1 MQRVS
6 PLRTLANYKAGY
18 LRQDLPAGLSVFL
31 VALPLCLGIA
41 LASGAPLFSGLVAG
55 MIGGMI
61 VGILSGSEVSVSGPA
76 AGLTVIV
83 ADAITKIGSY
93 EAFLVAVVLAGVMQL
108 VLGLIK
114 AGRFSSFF
122 PDSVIKGMLVA
133 IGIVIILKQI
143 PHALGRDNDYEGEFE
158 FQQLADSEN
167 TISEIYRAIETASP
181 GAVVISLISLIFL
194 ITWERVAGKSSRAFF
209 KNFPSALVV
218 VIIGVALNEFFR
230 VAIPDWYL
238 GDTAHQHMVQIPT
251 IAPGKSLFSIFDFP
265 DFSVLGN
272 PKVYGVAA
280 TIALV
285 ASLETLL
292 NLEASDRLDSQKR
305 VSSTNQELVAQ
316 GVGNMVSGLIG
327 GLPVTSVV
335 VRTSANVYS
344 GAKTR
349 ISTVVHGLYL
359 LLAVFL
365 GGALLNLI
373 PLSCL
378 AALLILVGYKLA
390 KPAVFKKIYHDGW
403 SQFVPFIVTVVSI
416 VFTDLLIGIALGS
429 VVGII
434 YVLYTNFQSTFRLER
449 NGKEVMIE
457 FEKDLYFLS
466 KPQLKEALGSLN
478 TGDKVIVDGSK
489 APFIDHDIYNML
501 HDFRETAKVQGIDY
515 ELRNVVL
522 NRRKRKRKLEV
533 MVSPTLAGPQQ

>member
-1 MQRVS
+1 MQQVN
-6 PLRTLANYKAGY
+6 PLRTFANYKTAY
-18 LRQDLPAGLSVFL
+18 LSQDLPAGLSVFL

-55 MIGGMI
+55 MIGGI
-61 VGILSGSEVSVSGPA
+61 VVGLLSGSEVSVSGPA
-76 AGLTVIV
+76 AGLAVIV

-93 EAFLVAVVLAGVMQL
+93 EAFLVAVVLAGLMQFI
-108 VLGLIK
+108 LGLIK

-158 FQQLADSEN
+158 FQQLADGEN

-181 GAVVISLISLIFL
+181 GAVVISLISLVFL
-194 ITWERVAGKSSRAFF
+194 ISWDRVAGRSTSTFF

-230 VAIPDWYL
+230 VAVPAWYL

-251 IAPGKSLFSIFDFP
+251 VKAGESVFSIFDFP
-265 DFSVLGN
+265 NFSILGDLRI
-272 PKVYGVAA
+272 YGIAA

-292 NLEASDRLDSQKR
+292 NLEASDRLDSAKR
-305 VSSTNQELVAQ
+305 VSSTNQELIAQ
-316 GVGNMVSGLIG
+316 GVGNMLSGLIG

-335 VRTSANVYS
+335 VRTSANIYS
-344 GAKTR
+344 GARTR
-349 ISTVVHGLYL
+349 LSTVLHGIYL
-359 LLAVFL
+359 LVAVFV

-378 AALLILVGYKLA
+378 AAVLITVGYKLA
-390 KPAVFKKIYHDGW
+390 KPAIFMKTYRDGW

-434 YVLYTNFQSTFRLER
+434 YVLYTNFQSTFHVAR
-449 NGKEVMIE
+449 NGQKVVIE

-466 KPQLKEALGSLN
+466 KPQLKEALGSLKS
-478 TGDKVIVDGSK
+478 GDEVVIDGTK

-501 HDFRETAKVQGIDY
+501 HDYREIATVQGIRY
-515 ELRNVVL
+515 ELRNVRL
-522 NRRKRKRKLEV
+522 SRRKLKQKEGGMAIPV
-533 MVSPTLAGPQQ
+533 ANQQ